1 MVAALDSKSSLA
13 RGGSSSLPPGTMQNN
28 SLSYI
33 EISRENL
40 IHNIK
45 QFKSL
50 LKKETKIAAVIK
62 ANAYG
67 HGDKEVAEI
76 IDNYVDY
83 FQVDSIEEAERVRS
97 VSKKSIL
104 IFGYLNEDGIK
115 RSIKINAIIGA
126 FDFVHLLKIN
136 HIAGILK
143 KKVKVHLAIDSY
155 LGREGIMPSQVE
167 NIIKELKNLNNILLD
182 GIYSH
187 FANIED
193 TMNSTH
199 ANRQIDTYHK
209 CVEIYRLNGYGK
221 INTHISATS
230 GILVYEKGETSHG
243 VVRLGIGLYGMWPS
257 EHLEYLNKKKI
268 ILRPVLKWVTHVA
281 QVKVIPANYPIGYG
295 LTYITKKVTKIA
307 VIPQGYSDGITRSM
321 SNNGEFLI
329 KGKKVKILGRVA
341 MNMTVVDVSN
351 IKDIRADD
359 EVVII
364 GSQYKAKITA
374 EDVAKRM
381 DTINYE
387 VTTKISSLLPRVIV

>member
-1 MVAALDSKSSLA
+1 MAKTKE
-13 RGGSSSLPPGTMQNN
+13 R
-28 SLSYI
+28 SLSYL
-33 EISRENL
+33 EISKDNL

-45 QFKSL
+45 QFKGL
-50 LKKETKIAAVIK
+50 VKGKTKIAIVIK

-67 HGDKEVAEI
+67 HGDMEVAKI
-76 IDNYVDY
+76 ANPYVDY
-83 FQVDSIEEAERVRS
+83 FQVDSIEEAERVRK
-97 VSKKSIL
+97 VSKKPIL
-104 IFGYLNEDGIK
+104 IFGYTNEDGVK
-115 RSIKINAIIGA
+115 RAIEIGAIISA
-126 FDFVHLLKIN
+126 FDLIHLLKIN
-136 HIAGILK
+136 HVAEISK
-143 KKVKVHLAIDSY
+143 KKTKVHLAIDSY

-167 NIIKELKNLNNILLD
+167 NIIKEIKILKNIVLD
-182 GIYSH
+182 GVYSH

-209 CVEIYRLNGYGK
+209 CVEIFRENGYPN

-230 GILVYEKGETSHG
+230 GILVYEKGENLHNI
-243 VVRLGIGLYGMWPS
+243 VRLGIGLYGLWPS

-268 ILRPVLKWVTHVA
+268 NLKPVLKWITHVA

-295 LTYITKKVTKIA
+295 LTYITKKATKIA
-307 VIPQGYSDGITRSM
+307 IIPQGYYDGLTRSM

-329 KGKKVKILGRVA
+329 RGKKVKIIGRVA
-341 MNMTVVDVSN
+341 MNMIVVDVSHV
-351 IKDIRADD
+351 KDVRADD

-364 GSQYKAKITA
+364 GIQDKAKITA

-387 VTTKISSLLPRVIV
+387 VTTKISALLPRIIR

>member
-1 MVAALDSKSSLA
+1 MAQSYNK
-13 RGGSSSLPPGTMQNN
+13 
-28 SLSYI
+28 SLSFI
-33 EISRENL
+33 EISKENL

-45 QFKSL
+45 QFRVLVKGS
-50 LKKETKIAAVIK
+50 TKIAAVIK

-67 HGDKEVAEI
+67 HGDKEVAKI
-76 IDNYVDY
+76 ATPYVDY

-97 VSKKSIL
+97 VTKKPIL
-104 IFGYLNEDGIK
+104 IFGYTNEDGIK
-115 RSIKINAIIGA
+115 RAIKIDAILAG

-136 HIAGILK
+136 HVAGILK

-167 NIIKELKNLNNILLD
+167 NIIKEIKNLKNIILD
-182 GIYSH
+182 GVYSH

-209 CVEIYRLNGYGK
+209 CVEIFRANGYKNLPALTREQAG

-230 GILVYEKGETSHG
+230 GILVYEKGENLHSI
-243 VVRLGIGLYGMWPS
+243 VRLGIGLYGMWPS

-268 ILRPVLKWVTHVA
+268 ILKPVLKWVTHVA
-281 QVKVIPANYPIGYG
+281 QVKVIPANHPIGYG
-295 LTYITKKVTKIA
+295 LTYITKKATKIA
-307 VIPQGYSDGITRSM
+307 VIPQGYFDGLTRSM
-321 SNNGEFLI
+321 SSNGEFLI
-329 KGKKVKILGRVA
+329 RGKKVKILGRVA
-341 MNMTVVDVSN
+341 MNMTVVDVSH
-351 IKDIRADD
+351 IKDVMPED

-364 GSQYKAKITA
+364 GTQGKVQITA

-387 VTTKISSLLPRVIV
+387 VTTKISALLPRVVV

>member
-1 MVAALDSKSSLA
+1 MGK
-13 RGGSSSLPPGTMQNN
+13 Q
-28 SLSYI
+28 LSYI
-33 EISRENL
+33 EISKVNL

-45 QFKSL
+45 QFRDL
-50 LKKETKIAAVIK
+50 LKGNTKIAAVIK

-67 HGDKEVAEI
+67 HGDKEIAKTASP
-76 IDNYVDY
+76 YVDY

-97 VSKKSIL
+97 VSKKPIL

-115 RSIKINAIIGA
+115 RSIKINAIICA
-126 FDFVHLLKIN
+126 FDLIHLLKIN
-136 HIAGILK
+136 HVAVVLK
-143 KKVKVHLAIDSY
+143 TKVKVHLAIDSY

-167 NIIKELKNLNNILLD
+167 VVIKEIKNLNNIVLD

-199 ANRQIDTYHK
+199 ANRQIETYHK
-209 CVEIYRLNGYGK
+209 CVEVFRANGFPK

-230 GILVYEKGETSHG
+230 GILVYEKGDNLHSI
-243 VVRLGIGLYGMWPS
+243 VRLGIGLYGMWPS

-268 ILRPVLKWVTHVA
+268 NLRPVLKWVTHVA
-281 QVKVIPANYPIGYG
+281 QVKVIPANFPIGYG
-295 LTYITKKVTKIA
+295 LTYITKKATKIA
-307 VIPQGYSDGITRSM
+307 VIPVGYFDGLTRSL

-329 KGKKVKILGRVA
+329 KDKKAKILGRVA

-351 IKDIRADD
+351 IKDVRTDD

-364 GSQYKAKITA
+364 GTQGKAKITA
-374 EDVAKRM
+374 EDIAEKM

-387 VTTKISSLLPRVIV
+387 VTTRISALLPRVIK